1 MNRRVDQ
8 NQQQIIDALRQ
19 AGASVQVLSEFGRGV
34 PDLLVGITT
43 HKGRALNV
51 LIEIKNPKGRCDLT
65 QAEARW
71 IKAWHGQVAICRTL
85 EDVMAVLEDLC
96 MIEG

>member
-19 AGASVQVLSEFGRGV
+19 AGARVQVLSRFGQGV

-43 HKGRALNV
+43 VYGMARNI
-51 LIEIKNPKGRCDLT
+51 LIEIKNPMGRCDLT
-65 QAEARW
+65 QAEERW
-71 IKAWHGQVAICRTL
+71 IKAWQGQVAICRTL
-85 EDVMAVLEDLC
+85 EEVMAVLRDLC
-96 MIEG
+96 MFED

>member
-19 AGASVQVLSEFGRGV
+19 SGASVQVLSAFGKGV
-34 PDLLVGITT
+34 PDLLVGILT

-51 LIEIKNPKGRCDLT
+51 LLEVKNPLGRCDLT
-65 QAEARW
+65 EAEERW
-71 IKAWHGQVAICRTL
+71 IKTWRGQVAICRTPEEAL
-85 EDVMAVLEDLC
+85 AVLEDIC
-96 MIEG
+96 ITED

>member
-43 HKGRALNV
+43 RKGRAWNA
-51 LIEIKNPKGRCDLT
+51 LIEIKNPLGRCDLT
-65 QAEARW
+65 EAEKR
-71 IKAWHGQVAICRTL
+71 
-85 EDVMAVLEDLC
+85 
-96 MIEG
+96 